1 MVALIFFLY
10 NFLFTGYFR
19 QLSRT
24 TQYGY
29 LLSHFLTLTDLFI
42 IVLAVMDLLFNTRIY
57 NLVSVPQITR
67 FLLEDAI
74 NSSKTDTQN
83 GSKNEKRSY
92 GKVKNNKTISK
103 ILPFIRILYFKQQP
117 VFCDALQVKI

>member
-1 MVALIFFLY
+1 
-10 NFLFTGYFR
+10 
-19 QLSRT
+19 
-24 TQYGY
+24 
-29 LLSHFLTLTDLFI
+29 
-42 IVLAVMDLLFNTRIY
+42 MDLLLNTRIY
-57 NLVSVPQITR
+57 NLVSVPQIAR

-83 GSKNEKRSY
+83 GSKNKKRSY

-103 ILPFIRILYFKQQP
+103 ILPFIRILYFKQQT